1 VTDRHRQAGTTLW
14 QEFRSRER
22 TSGRPGLAVGYG
34 FAGGDAGDV
43 GRAEFEVQHGQ
54 GASADFGKDLGQK
67 DLSKIVD
74 SDDVALDGDTGQF
87 LFGCDGVD
95 QRARSHLTFRI
106 YFAEFGVGSKG
117 SRQFGE
123 SLGLDE
129 QIVLQLDLEFL
140 AIDAETLEAAVVSG
154 DVAFGIAIQVDRA
167 KTTDDAV
174 EGEATENIQAREGG
188 RRMRDELDDFLT
200 VPVHLAATVWL
211 PGLPALAGDVRVR
224 VTNVNKVLEV
234 KIGGLGR
241 SMAADGG
248 QRRGGLGGNDR
259 PQRMAKI
266 AAQSLRVGV
275 KMERNSG

>member
-1 VTDRHRQAGTTLW
+1 M
-14 QEFRSRER
+14 E
-22 TSGRPGLAVGYG
+22 
-34 FAGGDAGDV
+34 
-43 GRAEFEVQHGQ
+43 HGQ
-54 GASADFGKDLGQK
+54 GAGADFGEDLGQK

-74 SDDVALDGDTGQF
+74 SDEVALDGDTGQF

-95 QRARSHLTFRI
+95 QRARSHLAFRV
-106 YFAEFGVGSKG
+106 YFAEFRVGSKG

-140 AIDAETLEAAVVSG
+140 AIDAETLEAAVVG
-154 DVAFGIAIQVDRA
+154 GNVAFGIAIHVDRA

-174 EGEATENIQAREGG
+174 EGQAAENIQSREGG
-188 RRMRDELDDFLT
+188 RRMGDELDDFLT
-200 VPVHLAATVWL
+200 GPVHLAATVWV

-241 SMAADGG
+241 SMAADSG

-259 PQRMAKI
+259 PQGMAEF
-266 AAQSLRVGV
+266 AAQSLSVRVE
-275 KMERNSG
+275 MERNAGWLGHGTAPRREVWPRILSSY